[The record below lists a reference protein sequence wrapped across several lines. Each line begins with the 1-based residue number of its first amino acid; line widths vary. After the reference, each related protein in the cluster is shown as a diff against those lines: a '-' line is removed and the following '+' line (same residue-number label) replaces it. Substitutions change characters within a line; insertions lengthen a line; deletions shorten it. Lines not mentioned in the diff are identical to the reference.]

1 MNQNCLYWIKT
12 ATVETIL
19 NKNWNTTQNYLGLG
33 GSTNSSS
40 SSYWVVGHT
49 VVFLLIYSFWTV
61 VNQNI
66 KTNESKRIKWI
77 NIELMNQCSDEPN
90 TNKWIKTATCI
101 SNHFRIQTSR
111 SNCNLGWI
119 NIGSYWIQNHI

>member
-90 TNKWIKTATCI
+90 TTKWIKTANCI
-101 SNHFRIQTSR
+101 SNHFRLVYPIV
-111 SNCNLGWI
+111 I
-119 NIGSYWIQNHI
+119 